1 MVTIF
6 CGLLIGVVAFV
17 AGVALGAAFMRP
29 SGRRDKRIEQ
39 SIPDDVELARETMRV
54 LRILGQS
61 ENHKRK

>member
-6 CGLLIGVVAFV
+6 CGLLIGVVAFLS
-17 AGVALGAAFMRP
+17 GVALGVVLIRP

-54 LRILGQS
+54 LRILDTS